1 MKKNQ
6 LGLTILELLI
16 SLTVGLFLFAGVLSI
31 FVGMRTTTEET
42 TSYGALQENARFAL
56 TILSEDLARQAF
68 WGDYTGDIN
77 LNSLTE
83 SVDPATVGG
92 DCVGGGVNNASF
104 PNALAASF
112 RTIWGVT
119 AAAAANMNCINNAVV
134 GSDILQI
141 KRAVANPIAVADIQA
156 DRYYIRSNA
165 ANAAIF
171 AGNAAAPNLNNS
183 RIWEYQHHVYY
194 VREEQVGNETV
205 PVLVQGTLSVG
216 GQIMNLGMLVE
227 GIEMIRFM
235 FGVDMDDDGIVDSF
249 VSADD
254 MTENLWDQTGD
265 ANILSVKVFILA
277 RDIMPDRNYKNT
289 NSYQLGDLAV
299 DFMDVSGNGDNF
311 RRLLMSTTVSLDN
324 ARTTS
329 WPPE

>member
-16 SLTVGLFLFAGVLSI
+16 SLTVGLFLFAGVLSV

-56 TILSEDLARQAF
+56 NIISEDLSRQAF
-68 WGDYTGDIN
+68 WGDYTGDIDEA
-77 LNSLTE
+77 SLIA
-83 SVDPATVGG
+83 SIDPATVGG

-104 PNALAASF
+104 PDTVGAF
-112 RTIWGVT
+112 RTIWGAT
-119 AAAAANMNCINNAVV
+119 AAAAANMNCINDAFV

-141 KRAVANPIAVADIQA
+141 KRAVANPLNLVDIRG
-156 DRYYIRSNA
+156 DRYYIQSSSNA
-165 ANAAIF
+165 AAIF
-171 AGNAAAPNLNNS
+171 AGNAAVPTINNS

-205 PVLVQGTLSVG
+205 PVLVQGTLSRAAQV
-216 GQIMNLGMLVE
+216 MNLGMLVE

-235 FGVDMDDDGIVDSF
+235 YGVDMDGDGIVDSF

-254 MTENLWDQTGD
+254 MTNNLWDQAGD
-265 ANILSVKVFILA
+265 VNILSVKVFVLA
-277 RDIMPDRNYKNT
+277 RDIRPDLNYENNNT
-289 NSYQLGDLAV
+289 YQLGDLSV
-299 DFMDVSGNGDNF
+299 DFMDVAGNGDNF
-311 RRLLMSTTVSLDN
+311 RRLLLSSTVSLDN

-329 WPPE
+329 WPP

>member
-31 FVGMRTTTEET
+31 FIGMRTTTEET

-56 TILSEDLARQAF
+56 NIISEDLARQAF
-68 WGDYTGDIN
+68 WGDYKGDID
-77 LNSLTE
+77 LSALVE

-104 PNALAASF
+104 PVAVGAF

-119 AAAAANMNCINNAVV
+119 TTAAANMNCINNAVI
-134 GSDILQI
+134 GSDIIQI
-141 KRAVANPIAVADIQA
+141 KRAVANPLALGDINN
-156 DRYYIRSNA
+156 DRYYIRSSPNA
-165 ANAAIF
+165 AAFF
-171 AGNAAAPNLNNS
+171 AGNAPVPTINNS

-194 VREEQVGNETV
+194 VTNQQVGNETV
-205 PVLVQGTLSVG
+205 PILVQGTLSNTAQV
-216 GQIMNLGMLVE
+216 MNLGMLVE

-235 FGVDMDDDGIVDSF
+235 YGVDMDDDGIVDSF

-254 MTENLWDQTGD
+254 MTNDLWDQAGD
-265 ANILSVKVFILA
+265 INILSVKVYVLA
-277 RDIMPDRNYKNT
+277 RDITPDQDYENT
-289 NSYQLGDLAV
+289 NTYQLGDLTV
-299 DFMDVSGNGDNF
+299 DFMNATGNGDNF
-311 RRLLMSTTVSLDN
+311 RRLLLSSTVSLDN
-324 ARTTS
+324 ARTIS
-329 WPPE
+329 WP